1 MHRHGYQGRKLHR
14 ERDQRRA
21 LIKGLADSLVRDES
35 IETTL
40 PKAKEV
46 VPYLEKLITKAKQ
59 GGLHNRRQVIS
70 GLATVSSAH
79 KLVDEIA
86 PKLKG
91 RVSGHLRVEKTRT
104 RRGDNAQLARV
115 SFVDDLK
122 AAPVSVPASASTP
135 APAPKTEAP
144 AAAKAEP
151 AKKAATKKPAANAA
165 KAAKPAPKKPAAAK
179 KPATAK
185 ATAKRESK

>member
-1 MHRHGYQGRKLHR
+1 MHRHGYQGRKFHR

-21 LIKGLADSLVRDES
+21 LVKGLADSLVKYES

-46 VPYLEKLITKAKQ
+46 VPYVEKLITKAKK
-59 GGLHNRRQVIS
+59 GDLHNRRQVIS
-70 GLATVSSAH
+70 GLQTVTSAH

-91 RVSGHLRVEKTRT
+91 RNSGHVRVEKTRL
-104 RRGDNAQLARV
+104 RRGDNAQMARV

-122 AAPVSVPASASTP
+122 EAPVAKSA
-135 APAPKTEAP
+135 
-144 AAAKAEP
+144 
-151 AKKAATKKPAANAA
+151 KPAAKPVAPA
-165 KAAKPAPKKPAAAK
+165 KTDAKEKK
-179 KPATAK
+179 
-185 ATAKRESK
+185 